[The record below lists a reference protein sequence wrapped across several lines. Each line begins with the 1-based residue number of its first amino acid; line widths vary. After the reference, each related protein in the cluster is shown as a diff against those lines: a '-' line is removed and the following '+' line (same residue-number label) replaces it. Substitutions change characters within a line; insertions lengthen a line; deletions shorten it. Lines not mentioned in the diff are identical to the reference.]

1 MKIVIM
7 KVELRA
13 KWVNSLKEKRMVV
26 RSLIKKL
33 QNTFNISV
41 SEVDNQDIHKSIV
54 IGIAGVCIDS
64 KQSDSTIENII
75 DFIEANTDAEIIHI
89 DNSID
94 VY

>member
-1 MKIVIM
+1 M

-41 SEVDNQDIHKSIV
+41 SEVDNQDIHKS
-54 IGIAGVCIDS
+54 
-64 KQSDSTIENII
+64 
-75 DFIEANTDAEIIHI
+75 
-89 DNSID
+89 
-94 VY
+94 

>member
-1 MKIVIM
+1 M
-7 KVELRA
+7 
-13 KWVNSLKEKRMVV
+13 
-26 RSLIKKL
+26 
-33 QNTFNISV
+33 
-41 SEVDNQDIHKSIV
+41 
-54 IGIAGVCIDS
+54 CIDS